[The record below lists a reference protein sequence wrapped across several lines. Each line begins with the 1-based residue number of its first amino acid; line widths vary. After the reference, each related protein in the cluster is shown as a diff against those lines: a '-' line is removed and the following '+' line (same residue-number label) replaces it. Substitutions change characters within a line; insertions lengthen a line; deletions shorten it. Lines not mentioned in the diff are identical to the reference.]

1 MTTETDTA
9 EAAIRALVERR
20 MQAVRDR
27 DAEAAVADVAD
38 DVVTFDVVDPLLHRG
53 RKAVRRRA
61 ETWFSSFTGA
71 VGFEMRDLAITV
83 SGETAFSHS
92 LNRYS
97 GATVNGPLGMW
108 VRVTTGY
115 RRIDGRW
122 MITHEHGSVP
132 FNPETGRPSLE
143 LEP

>member
-1 MTTETDTA
+1 MKGEIEPA
-9 EAAIRALVERR
+9 EAEIRALIARR

-27 DAEAAVADVAD
+27 DAEAAVADVAE
-38 DVVTFDVVDPLLHRG
+38 DVVTFDVVDPLRHVG
-53 RKAVRRRA
+53 RDAIRRRA

-83 SGETAFSHS
+83 SGDAAFSHS

-97 GATVNGPLGMW
+97 GTTVNGPLGMW

-122 MITHEHGSVP
+122 MITHEHNSVP
-132 FNPETGRPSLE
+132 FSPETGLASME